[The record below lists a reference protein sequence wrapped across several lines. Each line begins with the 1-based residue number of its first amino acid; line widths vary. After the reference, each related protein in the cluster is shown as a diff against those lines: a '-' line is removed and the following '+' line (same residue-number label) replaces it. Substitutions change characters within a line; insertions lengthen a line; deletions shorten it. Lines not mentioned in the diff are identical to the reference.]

1 MKKKRLMQVM
11 LLLISM
17 FVVGI
22 CFFYFS
28 LKKMNSKLI
37 EKSYNYKRGE
47 FKQIKLSDI
56 NAQSEGLKMICA
68 DRTAKYWQISE
79 GKCYTMQSDGDR
91 NYIVLC
97 NGNTIGGFSLSIM
110 AQLSRQKFNIFIMN

>member
-22 CFFYFS
+22 CFFNFS
-28 LKKMNSKLI
+28 LEKKMNSKLI
-37 EKSYNYKRGE
+37 EKSYNHKRGE

-56 NAQSEGLKMICA
+56 NAQLEG
-68 DRTAKYWQISE
+68 
-79 GKCYTMQSDGDR
+79 
-91 NYIVLC
+91 
-97 NGNTIGGFSLSIM
+97 
-110 AQLSRQKFNIFIMN
+110 